1 MHFKRGYH
9 NSLRKH
15 ALSHTA
21 KAVFWPLT
29 QDSLIVSDTVHNK
42 RILNLL
48 TGIHNMLSLFCAAL
62 TENKILFY
70 SSSYAQLTNATQAM
84 LALMY
89 PLKFRLVRN
98 EALRR
103 ECFTRNNFEIVMVQM
118 AQWRGVQQNLVCCHL
133 RAQNIIDFRETS
145 QTMEETN

>member
-1 MHFKRGYH
+1 MHSPILQRLYFGL
-9 NSLRKH
+9 SLKI
-15 ALSHTA
+15 AL
-21 KAVFWPLT
+21 L
-29 QDSLIVSDTVHNK
+29 LVSDTMHNK

-103 ECFTRNNFEIVMVQM
+103 ECFTRNNFEIVMV
-118 AQWRGVQQNLVCCHL
+118 
-133 RAQNIIDFRETS
+133 
-145 QTMEETN
+145 

>member
-1 MHFKRGYH
+1 MHSPILQRLYFGL
-9 NSLRKH
+9 SLKT
-15 ALSHTA
+15 AL
-21 KAVFWPLT
+21 L
-29 QDSLIVSDTVHNK
+29 LVSDTVHNK

-98 EALRR
+98 ESLLR
-103 ECFTRNNFEIVMVQM
+103 ECFTRNNSEIVMVQM

>member
-1 MHFKRGYH
+1 MHSPILQRLYFGLLLKT
-9 NSLRKH
+9 
-15 ALSHTA
+15 ALL
-21 KAVFWPLT
+21 F
-29 QDSLIVSDTVHNK
+29 
-42 RILNLL
+42 

-98 EALRR
+98 EALLR
-103 ECFTRNNFEIVMVQM
+103 ECFTRNNFEIVIV
-118 AQWRGVQQNLVCCHL
+118 
-133 RAQNIIDFRETS
+133 
-145 QTMEETN
+145 